1 MLAPMRSNADST
13 APNLDV
19 IYIDNHLLVVR
30 KPSGMLAQ
38 GDRTGDRS
46 LLEYG
51 KAYVKAAFNK
61 PGDAFLGLVHRL
73 DRPTSGV
80 MVFARTS
87 KAAARLSEQ
96 FRARRIGKIY
106 WALVEGK
113 TPREGR
119 MVDTLLRAGPSST
132 VSERGQEAVLGFRR
146 LRFERGIS
154 WVEVRPKTGRHHQI
168 RVQFAHRGHPVVG
181 DFRYGARIGF
191 PEKSL
196 ALHARALT
204 LSHPTRK
211 EEMTFT
217 AAPEVFWPAK
227 FR

>member
-1 MLAPMRSNADST
+1 MRSSPKSSPAT
-13 APNLDV
+13 LDV
-19 IYIDNHLLVVR
+19 IYVDNHLLVVR
-30 KPSGMLAQ
+30 KPAGTLVQ
-38 GDRTGDRS
+38 GDRTGDVS

-96 FRARRIGKIY
+96 FRAQTIGKVY
-106 WALVEGK
+106 WALVQGK

-119 MVDTLLRAGPSST
+119 MADALLRSGPSSK
-132 VSERGQEAVLGFRR
+132 VSDRGQEASLGFRR
-146 LRFERGIS
+146 LGFERGIS
-154 WVEVRPKTGRHHQI
+154 WVEVRPGTGRHHQI
-168 RVQFAHRGHPVVG
+168 RVQFAHRGHPVLG
-181 DFRYGARIGF
+181 DFRYGSRIGF
-191 PEKSL
+191 PKKSL
-196 ALHARALT
+196 ALHARTLT
-204 LSHPTRK
+204 LLHPTRK
-211 EEMTFT
+211 EEMTFS
-217 AAPEVFWPAK
+217 AAPEAFWPSR

>member
-1 MLAPMRSNADST
+1 MRSNPKSST
-13 APNLDV
+13 TNLEV

-119 MVDTLLRAGPSST
+119 MADTLLRAGPSSR
-132 VSERGQEAVLGFRR
+132 VSDRGQEAVLGFRR

-181 DFRYGARIGF
+181 DFRYGASIGF

-204 LSHPTRK
+204 LLHPTRK

-227 FR
+227 VR

>member
-1 MLAPMRSNADST
+1 MRSNADST
-13 APNLDV
+13 APNLDI
-19 IYIDNHLLVVR
+19 IYVDNHLLVVR
-30 KPSGMLAQ
+30 KPAGMLVQ

-96 FRARRIGKIY
+96 FRARQIGKIY

-119 MVDTLLRAGPSST
+119 MADTLLRAGPSST
-132 VSERGQEAVLGFRR
+132 VSDRGQEAVLAFRR

-181 DFRYGARIGF
+181 DFRYGGRVRF

-204 LSHPTRK
+204 LLHPTRK

>member
-1 MLAPMRSNADST
+1 MNA
-13 APNLDV
+13 LDV
-19 IYIDNHLLVVR
+19 IYMDNHLLVVR
-30 KPSGMLAQ
+30 KPAGMLVQ
-38 GDRTGDRS
+38 GDRTGDVS

-51 KAYVKAAFNK
+51 KAYVKTAFKK

-96 FRARRIGKIY
+96 FRTQKIGKVY

-113 TPREGR
+113 TPGAGR
-119 MVDTLLRAGPSST
+119 MADRLLRAGPSSA
-132 VSERGQEAVLGFRR
+132 VSDRGREAALGFRR

-154 WVEVRPKTGRHHQI
+154 WAEVRPETGRHHQI
-168 RVQFAHRGHPVVG
+168 RVQFAHRGHPVLG
-181 DFRYGARIGF
+181 DFRYGSRIRF
-191 PEKSL
+191 PAKSL
-196 ALHARALT
+196 ALHARSLT
-204 LSHPTRK
+204 LSHPTRH
-211 EEMTFT
+211 EEMTFN
-217 AAPEVFWPAK
+217 AAPEAYWPSR

>member
-1 MLAPMRSNADST
+1 MRSNADST

-30 KPSGMLAQ
+30 KPAGMLVQ

-96 FRARRIGKIY
+96 FRAHRIGKNY

-119 MVDTLLRAGPSST
+119 MVDTLLRAGRSSK
-132 VSERGQEAVLGFRR
+132 VSDRGQEAVLGFRR

-181 DFRYGARIGF
+181 DFRYGARTGF

>member
-96 FRARRIGKIY
+96 FRARRIGKVY

-181 DFRYGARIGF
+181 DFRYGASIGF

>member
-1 MLAPMRSNADST
+1 MRSNADST

-211 EEMTFT
+211 EKMTFT

>member
-1 MLAPMRSNADST
+1 MRSNADST

-19 IYIDNHLLVVR
+19 IYVDNHLLVVR

>member
-1 MLAPMRSNADST
+1 MNAI
-13 APNLDV
+13 DV
-19 IYIDNHLLVVR
+19 IYMDNHLLVVR
-30 KPSGMLAQ
+30 KPAGMLVQ
-38 GDRTGDRS
+38 GDRTGDVS
-46 LLEYG
+46 LLEHG
-51 KAYVKAAFNK
+51 KAHVKAAFNK

-96 FRARRIGKIY
+96 FRDHKIGKVY

-113 TPREGR
+113 TPGAGR
-119 MVDTLLRAGPSST
+119 MTDRLLRAGPSSA
-132 VSERGQEAVLGFRR
+132 VSDRGREAVLEFRR
-146 LRFERGIS
+146 LRFARGIS
-154 WVEVRPKTGRHHQI
+154 WVEVRPETGRHHQI
-168 RVQFAHRGHPVVG
+168 RVQFAHRGHPVLG
-181 DFRYGARIGF
+181 DLRYGARIGF
-191 PEKSL
+191 PKRSL

-211 EEMTFT
+211 EEMTFS
-217 AAPEVFWPAK
+217 AAPEAFWPSR

>member
-96 FRARRIGKIY
+96 FRARRIGKVY

>member
-1 MLAPMRSNADST
+1 MNA
-13 APNLDV
+13 LDV
-19 IYIDNHLLVVR
+19 IYMDNHLLVVR
-30 KPSGMLAQ
+30 KPAGMLVQ
-38 GDRTGDRS
+38 GDRTGDVS
-46 LLEYG
+46 LLEHG

-87 KAAARLSEQ
+87 KAASRLSEQ
-96 FRARRIGKIY
+96 FRAHKIGKVY

-113 TPREGR
+113 TPGEGR
-119 MVDTLLRAGPSST
+119 MTDRLLRAGPSSA
-132 VSERGQEAVLGFRR
+132 VSDRGREAVLGFRR

-154 WVEVRPKTGRHHQI
+154 WVEVRPETGRHHQI
-168 RVQFAHRGHPVVG
+168 RVQFAHRGHPVLG
-181 DFRYGARIGF
+181 DFRYGSRIRF

-196 ALHARALT
+196 ALHARSLS

-211 EEMTFT
+211 EEMTFH
-217 AAPEVFWPAK
+217 AAPEAYWPSR
-227 FR
+227 FRQGEPKGQ

>member
-1 MLAPMRSNADST
+1 MRNSE
-13 APNLDV
+13 NLDV
-19 IYIDNHLLVVR
+19 IYMDNHLLVVR
-30 KPSGMLAQ
+30 KPAGVLVQ

-46 LLEYG
+46 LLESG
-51 KAYVKAAFNK
+51 RAHVKAAFNK

-96 FRARRIGKIY
+96 FRAHSIGKIY

-113 TPREGR
+113 TSREGR
-119 MVDTLLRAGPSST
+119 MTDLLLREGRSST
-132 VSERGQEAVLGFRR
+132 VSANGREAVLEFRR
-146 LRFERGIS
+146 LRFDRGIS

-168 RVQFAHRGHPVVG
+168 RVQFARRGHPVLG
-181 DFRYGARIGF
+181 DLRYGARIGF

-204 LSHPTRK
+204 LSHPTRR
-211 EEMTFT
+211 EEMTFK
-217 AAPEVFWPAK
+217 AAPEAFWPAR

>member
-1 MLAPMRSNADST
+1 MRANADST
-13 APNLDV
+13 VVNPDV
-19 IYIDNHLLVVR
+19 IYMDNHLLVVR
-30 KPSGMLAQ
+30 KPAGMLVQ

-46 LLEYG
+46 LLEDG

-61 PGDAFLGLVHRL
+61 PVDAFLGLVHRL

-80 MVFARTS
+80 MVLARTS

-96 FRARRIGKIY
+96 FRAHRIGKVY
-106 WALVEGK
+106 WALVQGK

-119 MVDTLLRAGPSST
+119 MADLLLRTGPSST
-132 VSERGQEAVLGFRR
+132 VSDKGREAVLGFRR

-168 RVQFAHRGHPVVG
+168 RVQFAHRGHPVLG
-181 DFRYGARIGF
+181 DLRYGARIGF

-211 EEMTFT
+211 EEMTFQ
-217 AAPEVFWPAK
+217 AAPEAFWPSR

>member
-1 MLAPMRSNADST
+1 MRSNADST

-146 LRFERGIS
+146 LRWGEYRGWRSGRKRADIIRSGYSSRTAGIPLSAIS
-154 WVEVRPKTGRHHQI
+154 GTARESGFRKRAWRSMRVPSRCRIRPGR
-168 RVQFAHRGHPVVG
+168 RR
-181 DFRYGARIGF
+181 
-191 PEKSL
+191 
-196 ALHARALT
+196 
-204 LSHPTRK
+204 
-211 EEMTFT
+211 
-217 AAPEVFWPAK
+217 
-227 FR
+227 